1 MCIRG
6 ETRILLLE
14 FPITGDLRL
23 PLLIMEIIYVVS
35 GTEFS
40 LIFFKR
46 YFKTEKELRNL
57 EEFGYA
63 SLFFGFSLMSFFYI
77 ISDFYSLDDPIT
89 PFFIWNSGNARYI
102 FLNCGYFTMLMAGI
116 SFLFCIE
123 SSKVYFFKKY
133 FFTVIFSIWGGSFV
147 VLFLIDMTFT
157 QPVTY
162 AFWGTYVIFLMLYLV
177 DFTKK
182 VNQNRQKLIYGLL
195 KYLPGFIL
203 SIFGFLCTTSMI
215 TSIFGHTARFYGTI
229 LQLLGLIFIFS
240 FFIGLPPFAE
250 FEWQNSIE
258 SILVLNNSGIAIYSK
273 VFQDKGEVIDKNLVG
288 GALTGVKAL
297 LDNLTDTSGVSV
309 LQKKGKIIVIYP
321 SKNLTGV
328 MFCSKDLNILRVL
341 LQKFIVR
348 IESVFKTVL
357 ADWDGDPSVFKPVEY
372 ICDEIFKES

>member
-1 MCIRG
+1 
-6 ETRILLLE
+6 
-14 FPITGDLRL
+14 
-23 PLLIMEIIYVVS
+23 MEIIYVVS
-35 GTEFS
+35 GIEFS
-40 LIFFKR
+40 LIFYKR
-46 YFKTEKELRNL
+46 YFKAEKELRNL

-77 ISDFYSLDDPIT
+77 ISDYYSLDDNIT
-89 PFFIWNSGNARYI
+89 PFFIWNAGNARYI

-116 SFLFCIE
+116 VFLYCIE

-133 FFTVIFSIWGGSFV
+133 FFTVIFSIWAGSFV
-147 VLFLIDMTFT
+147 VLFLIDITFT

-162 AFWGTYVIFLMLYLV
+162 AFWGTYIIFLMLYLV

-250 FEWQNSIE
+250 FAWQDSIE

-273 VFQDKGEVIDKNLVG
+273 VFQEKGEVIDKNLVG

-309 LQKKGKIIVIYP
+309 LHKKGKIIVIYP
-321 SKNLTGV
+321 SRNLTGV
-328 MFCSKDLNILRVL
+328 MFCSKDLNILKIL

-348 IESVFKTVL
+348 IESVFTTIL

-372 ICDEIFKES
+372 ICVEIFKES

>member
-1 MCIRG
+1 
-6 ETRILLLE
+6 
-14 FPITGDLRL
+14 
-23 PLLIMEIIYVVS
+23 MEIIYVVS
-35 GTEFS
+35 GIEFS

-57 EEFGYA
+57 EELGYA

-77 ISDFYSLDDPIT
+77 ISDYYSPDDSIT
-89 PFFIWNSGNARYI
+89 PFLIWNAGNARYI

-116 SFLFCIE
+116 AFLYCIE

-133 FFTVIFSIWGGSFV
+133 FFTVIFSIWAGSFV
-147 VLFLIDMTFT
+147 VLFLIDITFT

-250 FEWQNSIE
+250 FDWHNSIE

-273 VFQDKGEVIDKNLVG
+273 IFQEKGELIDKNLVG

-297 LDNLTDTSGVSV
+297 LDNLTNTSGVSV
-309 LQKKGKIIVIYP
+309 LHKKGKIIVIYP
-321 SKNLTGV
+321 SRNLTGV
-328 MFCSKDLNILRVL
+328 MFCSKDLNILRIL

-348 IESVFKTVL
+348 IESVFTTIL